1 MASNETSA
9 FRHGAIPATG
19 VLLTNLGTPS
29 APTPAALRSYL
40 GEFLWDPRVVS
51 IPRPLWWLI
60 LHGVVLRVRPAKS
73 AHAYEKVWMN
83 EGAPLLVYSQR
94 LAAALQSELVTRFRG
109 PVKVALG
116 MRYGSPSLAAALEEL
131 KRANC
136 ERLLIL
142 PLYPHYSSA
151 TTASTVDAVAAAM
164 KRWMWVPEMRFI
176 THYHDEEGYI
186 TAVARSIR
194 DHWAAAGRPD
204 LLLFSFHG
212 MPKRTLLQGDPYHC
226 QCQKTARLVAER
238 LELAPQQ
245 WRVAFQSRFG
255 REEWLKPYAD
265 ETLRSLPSEGY
276 KRVDV
281 VCPGFAVD
289 CLETLEE
296 MAQMNRELFLQA
308 GGSEYRYIPALNER
322 ADHVQ
327 ALADLVLRHAQGWP
341 EADAG
346 WKASLAAAD
355 AEASRRRAQALGAP
369 DSQ

>member
-1 MASNETSA
+1 MAKNETSA
-9 FRHGAIPATG
+9 LPQHGTIPATG
-19 VLLTNLGTPS
+19 VLLLNLGTPA
-29 APTPAALRSYL
+29 APTPAALRAYL

-60 LHGVVLRVRPAKS
+60 LHGVVLRTRPRKS
-73 AHAYEKVWMN
+73 AHAYEKIWMD
-83 EGAPLLVYSQR
+83 EGSPLLVYSQR
-94 LAAALQSELVTRFRG
+94 VTTALQSELVTRFRG

-116 MRYGSPSLAAALEEL
+116 MRYGSPSLSAALEEL

-142 PLYPHYSSA
+142 PLYPQYSSA
-151 TTASTVDAVAAAM
+151 TTASTIDAVAATM
-164 KRWMWVPEMRFI
+164 KHWMWVPEMRFI

-186 TAVARSIR
+186 TALARSIR
-194 DHWAAAGRPD
+194 DHWTVMRRPD

-212 MPKRTLLQGDPYHC
+212 MPQRTLLQGDPYHC

-245 WRVAFQSRFG
+245 WRIAFQSRFG

-265 ETLRSLPSEGY
+265 ETLRRLPSEGY

-296 MAQMNRELFLQA
+296 MAQMNRTLFLQA
-308 GGSEYRYIPALNER
+308 GGTDYCYIPALNER
-322 ADHVQ
+322 VDHVQ
-327 ALADLVLRHAQGWP
+327 ALADLVLRHVQGWP

-346 WKASLAAAD
+346 WKTSLAAEE
-355 AEASRRRAQALGAP
+355 AEASRRRAKSLGAP
-369 DSQ
+369 D